1 VTIDGE
7 QPSQTL
13 GAEVAEPR
21 YAQVREAQA
30 GRDMWGWVQL
40 AGLGLL
46 AAGVAV
52 LVVFALTL
60 GGR

>member
-1 VTIDGE
+1 VPPDDD
-7 QPSQTL
+7 
-13 GAEVAEPR
+13 
-21 YAQVREAQA
+21 AQVHAPSEVRTVVPPATPAPVRTVWDWMQI
-30 GRDMWGWVQL
+30 V
-40 AGLGLL
+40 GLLLL

>member
-1 VTIDGE
+1 VTIDGDPSQQQVEATDAE
-7 QPSQTL
+7 QPTEYV
-13 GAEVAEPR
+13 G
-21 YAQVREAQA
+21 EAPA
-30 GRDMWGWVQL
+30 SRDIWDWMQL
-40 AGLGLL
+40 IGLGLL

>member
-1 VTIDGE
+1 VTFDAD

-13 GAEVAEPR
+13 GPEVAERR
-21 YAQVREAQA
+21 YEYVGAAPTS
-30 GRDMWGWVQL
+30 RDMWGWIQL
-40 AGLGLL
+40 LGLGLL
-46 AAGVAV
+46 GAGVAV

>member
-1 VTIDGE
+1 MTIDGDKPHQVEETDAE
-7 QPSQTL
+7 QPSPYIR
-13 GAEVAEPR
+13 EVLAS
-21 YAQVREAQA
+21 
-30 GRDMWGWVQL
+30 RDVWNWVQL
-40 AGLGLL
+40 FGLGLL

>member
-1 VTIDGE
+1 M
-7 QPSQTL
+7 
-13 GAEVAEPR
+13 AEPR
-21 YAQVREAQA
+21 YAYVGEAPA

-46 AAGVAV
+46 GAGVAV